1 LSRIF
6 KVKVNGKSYDVEV
19 EEIGSNNTAQEVV
32 QEKTSQPET
41 KKEQPKPTP
50 KPEKKEQPKPAPK
63 VETTSDGD
71 KEILAPL
78 PGVVIDIKV
87 KVGDQVNPGDKLMI
101 IEAMKMENEIPSE
114 FSGIVDKILV
124 NKGDNVDGDEPVII
138 LK

>member
-1 LSRIF
+1 
-6 KVKVNGKSYDVEV
+6 VNGKSYDVEV
-19 EEIGSNNTAQEVV
+19 EEIGSNSSNETPVKESKPEPKKEVKNTAPAPAP
-32 QEKTSQPET
+32 TPT
-41 KKEQPKPTP
+41 PAKKEEPKTT
-50 KPEKKEQPKPAPK
+50 AP
-63 VETTSDGD
+63 VESSNGEG

-114 FSGIVDKILV
+114 VSGIVDKILV
-124 NKGDNVDGDEPVII
+124 SKGDNVDGDEPVIV

>member
-19 EEIGSNNTAQEVV
+19 EEVPSNSSNKTPVQESKPEPKQEVK
-32 QEKTSQPET
+32 KTV
-41 KKEQPKPTP
+41 PTP
-50 KPEKKEQPKPAPK
+50 SPVKNEEPKEPAP
-63 VETTSDGD
+63 TQSSDENE
-71 KEILAPL
+71 KEVLAPL

-87 KVGDQVNPGDKLMI
+87 KVGDKVNPGDKLMV

-114 FSGIVDKILV
+114 IAGVVDKILV
-124 NKGDNVDGDEPVII
+124 SKGDNVDGDEPVII

>member
-1 LSRIF
+1 
-6 KVKVNGKSYDVEV
+6 VNGKSYDVEV
-19 EEIGSNNTAQEVV
+19 EEIGSNSSNETPVKESKPEPKKEVKNTAPAP
-32 QEKTSQPET
+32 TPT
-41 KKEQPKPTP
+41 PAKKEEPKTT
-50 KPEKKEQPKPAPK
+50 AP
-63 VETTSDGD
+63 VESSNGEG

-114 FSGIVDKILV
+114 VSGIVDKILV
-124 NKGDNVDGDEPVII
+124 SKGDNVDGDEPVIV